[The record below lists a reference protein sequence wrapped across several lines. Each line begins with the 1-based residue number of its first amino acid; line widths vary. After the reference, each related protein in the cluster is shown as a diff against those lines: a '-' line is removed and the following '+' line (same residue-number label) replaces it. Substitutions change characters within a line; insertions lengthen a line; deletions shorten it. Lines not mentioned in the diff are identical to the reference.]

1 MGSVFM
7 TRGQL
12 ADGYGVSTRTF
23 KRSLVEKGFILKK
36 GLISPK
42 DQETIRSLLG
52 FPKNHNSF
60 IRAVKL

>member
-1 MGSVFM
+1 MESVFM
-7 TRGQL
+7 TRVQM
-12 ADGYGVSTRTF
+12 ADGYGISTRTF
-23 KRSLVEKGFILKK
+23 KRRLEERGFILKN